1 MFKDKIKKLDCW
13 DISLI
18 KLSVIVFTLLILTIW
33 PALTSWALSVNPWY
47 YLVLVVVLAIRPA
60 YKAWF
65 K

>member
-13 DISLI
+13 DISFI
-18 KLSVIVFTLLILTIW
+18 KLSVVAFILFVLTVW
-33 PALTSWALSVNPWY
+33 PTFASWALSINPWY
-47 YLVLVVVLAIRPA
+47 YLALGVVLAIRPA